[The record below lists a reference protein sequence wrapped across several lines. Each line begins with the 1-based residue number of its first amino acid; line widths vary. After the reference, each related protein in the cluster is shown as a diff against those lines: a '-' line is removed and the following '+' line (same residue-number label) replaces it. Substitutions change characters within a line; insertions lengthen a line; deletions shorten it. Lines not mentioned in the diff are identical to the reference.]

1 MKNVSLLTGRKKRGK
16 KDMTDV
22 TKMYVEINETYKEI
36 RKAFGREKKE
46 ISKEYSHAIIC
57 ILSEEIEDLFIKST
71 DMQKTKEK
79 IIKIISNSVAA
90 DTIMEYLNFDEIM
103 AAAKVRS
110 DWNSALSRVAKGYM
124 LSETISWGFTKND
137 IKELAKLHKS
147 GKHREKIE
155 DLLEDCNFHSL
166 NCYFQAGDYSHL
178 DA

>member
-1 MKNVSLLTGRKKRGK
+1 MADITR
-16 KDMTDV
+16 
-22 TKMYVEINETYKEI
+22 MYVEINETYKEI

-46 ISKEYSHAIIC
+46 LPTEYSHAIIC
-57 ILSEEIEDLFIKST
+57 ILSGEIEDLFVKSA

-79 IIKIISNSVAA
+79 IMKIISNSVAA
-90 DTIMEYLNFDEIM
+90 DTIIEYLNFDEIM

-110 DWNSALSRVAKGYM
+110 DWDSALSGVEKGYM
-124 LSETISWGFTKND
+124 LSGTIGWGFTKND
-137 IKELAKLHKS
+137 IKELAKLHES

-166 NCYFQAGDYSHL
+166 NGYFQAGDYSHL

>member
-1 MKNVSLLTGRKKRGK
+1 
-16 KDMTDV
+16 MTDV

-46 ISKEYSHAIIC
+46 ISTEYSYAIC
-57 ILSEEIEDLFIKST
+57 ILGEEIEDLFVKSA

-79 IIKIISNSVAA
+79 IIKIISNSVVA

-110 DWNSALSRVAKGYM
+110 DWDSALSRVTKGYM
-124 LSETISWGFTKND
+124 LSGTIGWGFTKND

-166 NCYFQAGDYSHL
+166 NSYFQAGDYSHL